1 MSFNSGGVT
10 LTGQFDLKSK
20 QPIDGRYV
28 IVSKAEL
35 IALLTTALYPGLEF
49 TLTLSAETT
58 GTTQVTLTASD
69 SATYAG
75 DYKVGTYKVKPD
87 GVNIMRIYDENNNT
101 LDPDGQT
108 VVAKVSNK
116 VTVYEVSENKTV
128 DTIADGV
135 NEGDVA
141 IIKTQIS
148 EEHTANHGSV
158 SAEHPQR
165 ISYTCY
171 IWTGSAWAAAD
182 GNYSAANVFLSQDM
196 IITKTFGKH
205 TVTSGNKTPYHRGD
219 SLEFILMDAFSESN
233 VGTISSPSQS
243 FIVTSNGSASRQVGS
258 SFSAPEA
265 TFTVTSY
272 GSYTYGPSDT
282 GVEFTDIVLTGG
294 DNTVEQSSIKK
305 DSASQSVK
313 IVHSAGGGVHTDASI
328 TRSFS
333 ASYKYTAGVNAT
345 DNLGKT
351 SSSKIAAKDNGTD
364 SCSATYSSWRYM
376 YYGSATGYEAANIV
390 SASSKQYSS
399 GSHEFTVS
407 KGAKYAV
414 FAVPANNNTGTTS
427 TSPTIKYFENG
438 SYVSYPGTF
447 TSTTATIGPNHTTT
461 GDYTTTYNVWYHA
474 APNQSTGFAGDL
486 KFQISIY

>member
-20 QPIDGRYV
+20 QPLDGRYI
-28 IVSKAEL
+28 IVSKAEFV
-35 IALLTTALYPGLEF
+35 ALVTTALYPGLEF
-49 TLTLSAETT
+49 TLTLSEEAE
-58 GTTQVTLTASD
+58 GTTEITLTATD

-75 DYKVGTYKVKPD
+75 TYKIGTYKVKPD

-116 VTVYEVSENKTV
+116 VTVYEVNDNKTV
-128 DTIADGV
+128 DTIEAGI
-135 NEGDVA
+135 NEGDIA

-148 EEHTANHGSV
+148 EEHTTNHGTTAS
-158 SAEHPQR
+158 EHPQR
-165 ISYTCY
+165 VSYTCY
-171 IWTGSAWAAAD
+171 IWTGTAWEAAD

-196 IITKTFGKH
+196 TITKTFGKH
-205 TVTSGNKTPYHRGD
+205 VVNSGNKTPYHRGD
-219 SLEFILMDAFSESN
+219 SLQFILTDAFSESN
-233 VGTISSPSQS
+233 VGTISNPTQTFS
-243 FIVTSNGSASRQVGS
+243 VTTNGSASREVGS

-282 GVEFTDIVLTGG
+282 GVEFKDIVLTGG
-294 DNTVEQSSIKK
+294 DTTVEQSSIK
-305 DSASQSVK
+305 SSSISQSVK
-313 IVHSAGGGVHTDASI
+313 VVHSAGGGTHTDAPQI
-328 TRSFS
+328 RSFS
-333 ASYKYTAGVNAT
+333 ASYKYTAGVKAI

-351 SSSKIAAKDNGTD
+351 SSSNIAAKNNGTA

-376 YYGSATGYEAANIV
+376 YYGAAAGYTASNIV
-390 SASSKQYSS
+390 AASSKQFGS
-399 GSHEFTVS
+399 GSHTFTVS
-407 KGAKYAV
+407 KGAKYAI

-427 TSPTIKYFENG
+427 TNPSITYFENG

-447 TSTTATIGPNHTTT
+447 TKTTATIGPNHTTT
-461 GDYTTTYNVWYHA
+461 GTYATTYNVWYHA
-474 APNQSTGFAGDL
+474 APNQSTGFAGDMT
-486 KFQISIY
+486 FQIII